1 MNCAGNDSRRI
12 MPALEVREWSVASA
26 LREGMHLR
34 ARCSNPNCE
43 RVAVFDASWW
53 ARGHAPQ
60 DRLHMF
66 ERRMRCSVCGA
77 REAGLEVWS
86 GPQPSRGDRGPYL
99 FC

>member
-1 MNCAGNDSRRI
+1 MMAEEQDSRRVRG
-12 MPALEVREWSVASA
+12 PLEIREWPIASA

-34 ARCSNPNCE
+34 ARCANPHCE

-53 ARGHAPQ
+53 ARGHSPG
-60 DRLHMF
+60 DRISML

-77 REAGLEVWS
+77 REAGLEIWS
-86 GPQPSRGDRGPYL
+86 GPQPSPSGRGPYL

>member
-1 MNCAGNDSRRI
+1 MDTAVNDSRRVKL
-12 MPALEVREWSVASA
+12 ALEVREWPVASA

-34 ARCSNPNCE
+34 ARCCNPGCE

-53 ARGHAPQ
+53 GRGHAPH
-60 DRLHMF
+60 DRLHML

-77 REAGLEVWS
+77 REAGIEVWS
-86 GPQPSRGDRGPYL
+86 GPQPVRDGRGPYL

>member
-1 MNCAGNDSRRI
+1 MDAARTDSHRVK
-12 MPALEVREWSVASA
+12 PAPEVREWPVASA

-34 ARCSNPNCE
+34 ARCSNPRCAE
-43 RVAVFDASWW
+43 VAVFDASWW
-53 ARGHAPQ
+53 ARGHAPL

-86 GPQPSRGDRGPYL
+86 GPQPSRGGRGPYL

>member
-1 MNCAGNDSRRI
+1 MNIAENDSRRV
-12 MPALEVREWSVASA
+12 MPAREVREWPVASA

-34 ARCSNPNCE
+34 ARCSNPRCE

-86 GPQPSRGDRGPYL
+86 GPQPGRGDRGPYL